1 MLFEGLTV
9 QPYVTDLLNHTAF
22 LDGTDTGLALSA
34 EAQNLLFREGRTANA
49 FADEPVTD
57 EQIAAI
63 YELVKWGPTAMNAQ
77 PLRVVLVRTDDA
89 RNDLVALMSE
99 GNRAKTAAAPLV
111 AILAADTA
119 FHDHLPR
126 LNPDRPHVRDY
137 YTGPERAESRVA
149 QARFNAALQIGYFIV
164 GVRAAGLAAG
174 PMAGFDPAGV
184 DAEFFPDG
192 RLRSLLVVNLGR
204 PGPGAWTGRLP
215 RLSADEVVLHTL

>member
-1 MLFEGLTV
+1 MSAPPVPDLF
-9 QPYVTDLLNHTAF
+9 A
-22 LDGTDTGLALSA
+22 LDPA
-34 EAQNLLFREGRTANA
+34 AQDLLFRAARTANA
-49 FADEPVTD
+49 FTDEPVTP
-57 EQIAAI
+57 EQIRAVH
-63 YELVKWGPTAMNAQ
+63 ELIRYGPTAYNSQ
-77 PLRVVLVRTDDA
+77 PLRIVLVRTPDA
-89 RNDLVALMSE
+89 RARLLPYLSS

-204 PGPGAWTGRLP
+204 PGPDAWAGRLP
-215 RLSADEVVLHTL
+215 RLSADEVVHTV